1 MYGDAGE
8 GGIEEIEC
16 SHRADA
22 DEVEQRA
29 LHTQVGERLMQALE
43 DSICALLL
51 VRFVRH
57 SSSSKGMLRSR
68 VERPSWRALDAPQ
81 PT

>member
-1 MYGDAGE
+1 MAEGKSANENRDTGE
-8 GGIEEIEC
+8 DGIEEIER

-29 LHTQVGERLMQALE
+29 LHAQVSERLMQALE

-51 VRFVRH
+51 
-57 SSSSKGMLRSR
+57 LRL
-68 VERPSWRALDAPQ
+68 VWHKFLA
-81 PT
+81 